1 MAQPITRLTRWLSWH
16 RRPVAAGAAALAVFS
31 MTMALRPPE
40 PAQTPVVVTRADL
53 PGGHRLTAA
62 DLQPAQWPVELAPAA
77 SLPDPEPLVGRT
89 LTAPLSAGSPVTQV
103 SVVSEDSAAA
113 ALGMV
118 IAPVRLSDAELVSLL
133 QPGERVDLI
142 GVDETGTTTVIAE
155 GARLVSVP
163 APTGSGGGLGPST
176 ADSSLILVEV
186 PEATAVSLTTAANS
200 GPLSAVLR

>member
-1 MAQPITRLTRWLSWH
+1 M
-16 RRPVAAGAAALAVFS
+16 
-31 MTMALRPPE
+31 
-40 PAQTPVVVTRADL
+40 
-53 PGGHRLTAA
+53 
-62 DLQPAQWPVELAPAA
+62 
-77 SLPDPEPLVGRT
+77 
-89 LTAPLSAGSPVTQV
+89 
-103 SVVSEDSAAA
+103 VSEDSAAA

-186 PEATAVSLTTAANS
+186 PK
-200 GPLSAVLR
+200 PPRSA